1 MEDKEHRVIKLKGS
15 LKHTRRDTGQ
25 RGQRRYSQATLV
37 SFHLPKQDKVGQEGF
52 SGSWKVQARI
62 NRE

>member
-52 SGSWKVQARI
+52 SGS
-62 NRE
+62 